1 MGFVLVLLGGT
12 AAAFAITERLK
23 LEKTPITSPDITK
36 WYSWRSDRQAEVAF
50 RLRKADTITVDIVRG
65 ETVVRTLATDV
76 RHKKGEVSFKWDGR
90 DQTGEPVP
98 EGVYKARVHLA
109 RAHRTIVIPNP
120 IHIDLDVPKVAL
132 GTVRPRVISPD
143 HDGRGEYIRVHFR
156 ADEPSRVLLY
166 INGQRA
172 GKGQLERRGGKI
184 NWFGALAGRTLRA
197 GVYTLTVRAEDRA
210 GNISPASRGVQVRIR
225 YVTLPKVV
233 HARAGK
239 RFRVRVD
246 TDAARVVWRLAGLT
260 HRAAAPALRLKAP
273 KQPGRYT
280 LYVTV
285 NGHSAAAAV
294 VVRPSP

>member
-36 WYSWRSDRQAEVAF
+36 WYSWRSDRQAEVGF

-65 ETVVRTLATDV
+65 DTVVRTLATNV

-120 IHIDLDVPKVAL
+120 IHLDLDVPTVAL
-132 GTVRPRVISPD
+132 RAVGPRVISPD
-143 HDGRGEYIRVHFR
+143 HDGRGEYVRVHFR

-166 INGQRA
+166 VNGQRA

-184 NWFGALAGRTLRA
+184 NWFGNVNDKTLKP

-210 GNISPASRGVQVRIR
+210 GNISAASRGVQVRIR
-225 YVTLPKVV
+225 YVSLPKVV

-239 RFRVRVD
+239 RFRVLVD
-246 TDAARVVWRLAGLT
+246 TDAAGVVWRLAGRT
-260 HRAAAPALRLKAP
+260 HRVRSPVVRMRAPR
-273 KQPGRYT
+273 QPGRYT
-280 LYVTV
+280 LYVTA
-285 NGHSAAAAV
+285 NGHSASAAV